1 MTQLP
6 LQVFLGHVL
15 NQMATQEL
23 LRRQLQ
29 ECLGQ
34 EATDNSLILSV
45 IQCFN
50 CVQLK
55 QQKEETE
62 QIILIVWTIIL

>member
-6 LQVFLGHVL
+6 LKVFLVHVL

-23 LRRQLQ
+23 LRTQLQ

-34 EATDNSLILSV
+34 EAADNSLILRV
-45 IQCFN
+45 IQYFN

-62 QIILIVWTIIL
+62 QIILTVWTIIL